1 MRRAA
6 ERQATPALYSANG
19 DDGWS
24 AAEILG
30 RHKSGKLAMR
40 EVGKFW
46 PGVWLADARQVAL
59 LMASH
64 KEQRQ

>member
-1 MRRAA
+1 MRHATQ
-6 ERQATPALYSANG
+6 RQATPALYSANG
-19 DDGWS
+19 ADGWS

-30 RHKSGKLAMR
+30 RHKSGKIAMR

-59 LMASH
+59 PMSSR
-64 KEQRQ
+64 KEQRR